1 MKSSA
6 AAASIQCGC
15 QKSTKEWRLRWIHI
29 FNDPPPPPQHNTLQ
43 FKPFF
48 LSVYFL
54 QAPKKGKGK
63 SKGASKCERGVENKN
78 RHTIRSSTNHH
89 RTEVADNRETLES
102 IRWLYSTTR
111 TDGCE
116 AFPFSLIFI
125 LRVPISPLLS
135 AASQRQPTSPPLFYH
150 TKWQMGGGRG
160 EAEVSMM
167 A

>member
-1 MKSSA
+1 MAAKS
-6 AAASIQCGC
+6 QLKNGGYDG
-15 QKSTKEWRLRWIHI
+15 STFLMIYHLLPNTIHSSSNHS
-29 FNDPPPPPQHNTLQ
+29 FS
-43 FKPFF
+43 
-48 LSVYFL
+48 LSLYFL

-102 IRWLYSTTR
+102 FRWLYSTTR